1 MTEFRGPVVVMAGS
15 GRLPVQLVEHLER
28 TGRDFRVL
36 AFKGY
41 AAAPLRRKAHAVVDL
56 LDLGTMR
63 RQLEQWAPGAVTV
76 VGAIRRPSANRLLK
90 AYSGIS
96 ATQTAIEGA
105 ARGDD
110 KMFSGALTILE
121 GWGHPVLGAHEIS
134 PDLLAGPEFKSSIAV
149 DDRAREAI
157 DVGLR
162 LLTTLSP
169 YDMGQATVVSG
180 QRVLAIEGPE
190 GTDRMLKRVRGIN
203 QVHFFRK
210 KRNGGVL
217 IKTAKMGQDLRVD
230 MPTIGPRTVIE
241 AARAGLGG
249 IAVGAGSTIVLDRSE
264 TLSRAERLGLFLTTV
279 ELSWLQGRS

>member
-1 MTEFRGPVVVMAGS
+1 
-15 GRLPVQLVEHLER
+15 
-28 TGRDFRVL
+28 
-36 AFKGY
+36 
-41 AAAPLRRKAHAVVDL
+41 
-56 LDLGTMR
+56 
-63 RQLEQWAPGAVTV
+63 
-76 VGAIRRPSANRLLK
+76 
-90 AYSGIS
+90 
-96 ATQTAIEGA
+96 
-105 ARGDD
+105 
-110 KMFSGALTILE
+110 MFSGALTILE

-249 IAVGAGSTIVLDRSE
+249 IAVGAGSTDRARSVGDVEPRRASRVVSHNGGTVLASGAR
-264 TLSRAERLGLFLTTV
+264 LMAAERALHV
-279 ELSWLQGRS
+279 WLVAGEESEINSAPASCAG